1 MTVVSL
7 PGSATSLTL
16 AEAVARFLDRYRDQ
30 KHTAT
35 TYAETLTHL
44 RTVAGDASAV
54 GALTPEVFAAAMTRW
69 DRPLIRDVRRV
80 WLQAQPGPDE
90 AAFNQPGLAAG

>member
-44 RTVAGDASAV
+44 RAVAGGAGAA
-54 GALTPEVFAAAMTRW
+54 GALTPEVFAAAIVPPGHQHCRGRM
-69 DRPLIRDVRRV
+69 DRSHADPRRD
-80 WLQAQPGPDE
+80 G
-90 AAFNQPGLAAG
+90 